1 MNYKEALEF
10 AESGLYGHYDQE
22 EYMKKLLMLF
32 QNPQKDLKIIH
43 IAGTNGKGTTGFFLS
58 HLLRQKGIK
67 VGHFSSPHISDYR
80 ERMKIDGE
88 MIGKD
93 EFIKA
98 CQEAFRKKED
108 ILQIGR
114 WPTYFEM
121 SLLIA
126 LLAFRKKT
134 DYLILETGIGGREDA
149 TNQVDQTVLSIITTI
164 GLDHT
169 QMLGSSLEEIASH
182 KAGIIKENVPVVSF
196 THERRIDEVIKKE
209 AFIKNSPLYFVK
221 ADEKLSMEKGKA
233 VIHYEGQKIMMKD
246 YGLQQGYNANLAIKA
261 YEILMG
267 EKLKELKIL
276 EEISFEGR
284 MEKIY
289 DSPAFL
295 IDGAHNEEGIR
306 LLAENIGYLNY
317 NKLIL
322 ILGTMSD
329 KEIRNF
335 NELVDLCDLLILTRL
350 EYERAQSPEKILNNY
365 KNDNLKIY
373 YRDSLQEAIDLS
385 FEEAEEED
393 LILCTGSLYLI
404 GAVRDTIQ
412 SMK

>member
-22 EYMKKLLMLF
+22 GYMKKLLMLF

-80 ERMKIDGE
+80 ERMKIDGK

-373 YRDSLQEAIDLS
+373 YRDSLQEAIELS
-385 FEEAEEED
+385 FEEAEDED

-404 GAVRDTIQ
+404 GAVRDYIL
-412 SMK
+412 SKN